1 MPTLENLFMGSDA
14 HLMDEAADII
24 MVAAATAVFPEHFPL
39 QPRLIAVI
47 KCIIRSLWLIPS
59 FIAQPPTIDFCN
71 CRD

>member
-47 KCIIRSLWLIPS
+47 KCIIRSL
-59 FIAQPPTIDFCN
+59 
-71 CRD
+71 